1 MPESDPWDFS
11 EYTQNNQP
19 DKAAASGPDD
29 ALSPDA
35 HQDLFGSAST
45 VGGSQSAWDFGG
57 TETVATAPL
66 TIARPPVFWLACCV
80 ALTVIGGVLALTLGS
95 LPPVA
100 IAAWVLCGP
109 VAIGALALFTS
120 RDTHQRSLPV
130 YAAPG
135 WVKPA
140 YIGCL
145 VLCGAAVLI
154 SAIRIALWVGRL

>member
-11 EYTQNNQP
+11 EYTQNSP
-19 DKAAASGPDD
+19 TDKAAASGPDH

-35 HQDLFGSAST
+35 HQDLFGSARSAAST
-45 VGGSQSAWDFGG
+45 EPAWSFGG

-66 TIARPPVFWLACCV
+66 SIARPPVTWLACC
-80 ALTVIGGVLALTLGS
+80 AAITVIGGILALTLGS

-100 IAAWVLCGP
+100 IVAWVLCGP
-109 VAIGALALFTS
+109 MAIGLLALFTS

-130 YAAPG
+130 YAAAG

-140 YIGCL
+140 YIACL